1 MVNNLLNRLNHKDD
15 SIKEGKNMAA
25 QSASGPVPPQP
36 PKRHIRPSAVDEGYS
51 RTAIADGVI
60 LDLGEGIS
68 LHIPI
73 ERRMSLSDFLKVAEK
88 VKALE
93 LLSEEAHHHTK

>member
-1 MVNNLLNRLNHKDD
+1 MVQDLLNKLNNKDD
-15 SIKEGKNMAA
+15 SIEANKMAVA
-25 QSASGPVPPQP
+25 PKAPVPPVP
-36 PKRHIRPSAVDEGYS
+36 PGNYYRGTEMRSEVS
-51 RTAIADGVI
+51 DGVI

-93 LLSEEAHHHTK
+93 LLSEEANHHHATK

>member
-1 MVNNLLNRLNHKDD
+1 
-15 SIKEGKNMAA
+15 MAA
-25 QSASGPVPPQP
+25 QQGSGPVPPQP
-36 PKRHIRPSAVDEGYS
+36 PKRHIRPASIDEGYS
-51 RTAIADGVI
+51 RTSIDDGVI

-93 LLSEEAHHHTK
+93 LLSEESEHHHGK